1 MYLLNIH
8 LDPHRRAILPYLP
21 FISKHLHS
29 FIENTTSMEE
39 PWHLSPMW
47 PGFRLC
53 VTSGLYLLLFVAA
66 LRVFLVFLR
75 IVSLQ
80 KRLFVNLSL
89 NRKSNGHRFVKRKAI
104 KCCHCKKVDLF
115 RNQNKAELVKTTAT
129 QILSTALVVF
139 TLNLFYRSN
148 LVPTTAN
155 SLFPR

>member
-1 MYLLNIH
+1 MG
-8 LDPHRRAILPYLP
+8 
-21 FISKHLHS
+21 
-29 FIENTTSMEE
+29 
-39 PWHLSPMW
+39 

-66 LRVFLVFLR
+66 LRVFLVFRR

-80 KRLFVNLSL
+80 KRLFVNPSL

-104 KCCHCKKVDLF
+104 KCCHCEKVDLF
-115 RNQNKAELVKTTAT
+115 RNQNKAELVKITAT

-155 SLFPR
+155 SLFPRYIYQGTLMDIIRQKDHSVRFKVNSMGRLDFLR